1 MPGFDNLKMCGDAIP
16 GFLGMFDF
24 TIAPKLLFYAYIPT
38 ILISIVFSIVAVY
51 RDKFSK
57 LSLSFFSTALF
68 FSLWLANEII
78 QWTAVYHK
86 TILDS
91 WKMSI
96 VFEGLFFAS
105 IIFLI
110 SYIVGKSSFLHKFKY
125 INLLLPILS
134 IFLINSELNIL
145 SYDQEVCE
153 GIPGNMWNV
162 FYGIQTLVLVVV
174 GIVGFKNLNKEVVK
188 DSAYKKRVMLGVST
202 LFGVFLLVNIIS
214 EMTGLYT
221 INIIIP
227 IGMVVCVVLFALTAV
242 EYEIFSFKFYR
253 SEVLIYSS
261 VALVGSLI
269 LIPDDYSKNL
279 IILSTL
285 FALILLGKTITSIN
299 KRETMHT
306 LDLDNLNRKLKA
318 LDEKKNEFLSFATHQ
333 LRSPLTSIKWGLD
346 SIKTKYDLETV
357 THLERTAEDLI
368 GTVNDL
374 LDISKIEQG
383 GMVIKKEEF
392 DFLDF
397 IGRIVEEF
405 RMTAEKKNLKIMFE
419 FEHNSYLIEADEM
432 KLRQVFVNLIDN
444 AIKYTSAGAITVS
457 LKHFPKKAI
466 VSIRDTGPG
475 IAKEELE
482 LLFDKFIRGAAG
494 RASSSGSGLGLY
506 LAKKIV
512 SIHDG
517 AIYASSSGPGKGS
530 TFTVELPLKK

>member
-1 MPGFDNLKMCGDAIP
+1 MPILDNLKMCGDAIP

-38 ILISIVFSIVAVY
+38 ILIAMVFAIVSVS

-78 QWTAVYHK
+78 QWTAVYHQ
-86 TILDS
+86 TILYS

-96 VFEGLFFAS
+96 VFESLFFAS

-110 SYIVGKSSFLHKFKY
+110 SYIVGKSPFLHKFKY
-125 INLLLPILS
+125 VNLLLPILS
-134 IFLINSELNIL
+134 LFLINSQLNIL
-145 SYDQEVCE
+145 SYDQELCE
-153 GIPGNMWNV
+153 GVPGNLWNV
-162 FYGIQTLVLVVV
+162 FYGIQTLILILVGVM
-174 GIVGFKNLNKEVVK
+174 GFKKLNEE
-188 DSAYKKRVMLGVST
+188 SENESSYKKRVMLGVSA
-202 LFGVFLLVNIIS
+202 LFSVFLIVNIIS
-214 EMTGLYT
+214 EVTSFYI

-269 LIPDDYSKNL
+269 FIPDDYSKNL

-285 FALILLGKTITSIN
+285 FALVLLGKTITSIN
-299 KRETMHT
+299 KREKNRA
-306 LDLDNLNRKLKA
+306 LSLDNLNKKLTF

-346 SIKTKYDLETV
+346 SLKTKYDTETV
-357 THLERTAEDLI
+357 SHLKKTTDDLI
-368 GTVNDL
+368 DTVNDL

-383 GMVIKKEEF
+383 GMVIKKEEVEL
-392 DFLDF
+392 LDF
-397 IGRIVEEF
+397 IGSIVEEF
-405 RMTAEKKNLKIMFE
+405 KMSAEKKGLDLSFE
-419 FEHNSYLIEADEM
+419 FENSPCVVSADPN

-444 AIKYTSAGAITVS
+444 SIKYTEKGSVVVSLLKKDKKVVVTVS
-457 LKHFPKKAI
+457 
-466 VSIRDTGPG
+466 DTGPG
-475 IAKEELE
+475 ISKEELKD
-482 LLFDKFIRGAAG
+482 LFDKFLRGAAG
-494 RASSSGSGLGLY
+494 KASKSGSGLGLY

-512 SIHDG
+512 ETHHGNIFAHSDG
-517 AIYASSSGPGKGS
+517 QGKGS
-530 TFTVELPLKK
+530 QFSVELPR